1 MKGDFSRIRFTPGQ
15 HFTSVLQQQGRVS
28 LDADANEQC
37 AIDEYLRG
45 VQTIDTLG
53 DVGGPRDDAGFGITV
68 EDASARI
75 HIYGG
80 RYYVHG
86 LLCESSA
93 TDYMDQ
99 RYLVNPSVTDE
110 DLLKELVAGKIDAI
124 CVELQVW
131 QRLVTALDDPC
142 LLEPALN
149 QADTTARL
157 QTVWRVVASPVSTLA
172 ERVSVLRTEK
182 PGKLCAKVS
191 NTSNDCSCQPIP
203 PAGYQGLENQLY
215 RVEIHQAGDETT
227 ATFKWSRENA
237 SIVAA
242 ITGSSTNNGQ
252 TTILVDSLGKDA
264 NLGFAANQWVEIGD
278 DTKEFGDTPNQS
290 GQFWQ
295 IASVSAAGQP
305 PSITFNTII
314 PAVNLGYNPRVR
326 RWDQPGT
333 ATAGDIPLSA
343 NTPID
348 IENGIQVTFTAG
360 KYWSGDYWLIPA
372 RTASGTIDW
381 PPCGSDKNC
390 YQPADYIH
398 LYTAPLAFITAPAR
412 AARDLAKAEI
422 LPLLVEDLRSFFAP
436 LSASAMHIENFSWTN
451 DDLMTL
457 DRLLIDGLRL
467 LLDRVPTSPV
477 DASVFRVSLEIPQWT
492 YRFNDETNELVK
504 VAKLQSRVPSNAV
517 SMGLL
522 RQEFALDG
530 IISLQGR
537 TLTWTIPTDAGQE
550 NDPCNF
556 VVYQLNT
563 LLQEQLDAL
572 WSLFPYQAL
581 PGTVNVSASA
591 IVTGTGTTFT
601 ASVQAGQ
608 QLVFGADTTQTVYAI
623 ASIQSDTQL
632 TLTQAYSG
640 TASAN
645 SSATIF
651 SPPDLTWYARVRVRV
666 LGRMIYLRTAGTS
679 GQCGQT
685 KTLFL
690 DGQCFGEP
698 RQRSDKTPGV
708 NLALPS
714 GNSAMASDFE
724 SWFYL
729 VPMPEVEGV
738 TFNGE
743 NNGASIVL
751 NPNLY
756 GTITGTVTLV
766 GPPVVTPT
774 TISLV
779 ASLASLTGGAVSSA
793 IAVTIPSTITI
804 PIGNTSQTFTVV
816 VQVPAAAASAP
827 FTCTVTATPQTLS
840 VLGEIFSAQ
849 GSFNVYMPLVITTP
863 SPLPSGTYNTAYSTT
878 LSATGGTPPYS
889 WRIPSG
895 KLPDNLILD
904 AATGTISGM
913 AITVGTLTFT
923 VEVTDSEYPAV
934 TATKQFSITVYEPL
948 VITTAELP
956 DATEGVEYHA
966 TVAAT
971 GGKPPYSWRFASSVS
986 GTEFAID
993 GTTGEISA
1001 KLDIT
1006 GKLTF
1011 TVQVRDSDSPQASA
1025 SREFALTVNK

>member
-53 DVGGPRDDAGFGITV
+53 DVGGPRDDAGFRITV
-68 EDASARI
+68 EDSSSRI
-75 HIYGG
+75 HISGG

-99 RYLVNPSVTDE
+99 RYLVNSGVTDE
-110 DLLKELVAGKIDAI
+110 DLLKELSGGKIDAI

-172 ERVSVLRTEK
+172 ERIAVSKVEK

-191 NTSNDCSCQPIP
+191 NTSDDCSCQPIP

-215 RVEIHQAGDETT
+215 RIEIHHAGDETT

-237 SIVAA
+237 SIVTA

-264 NLGFAANQWVEIGD
+264 NLGFAANQWVEISD
-278 DTKEFGDTPNQS
+278 DTNEFGDTPNRS
-290 GQFWQ
+290 GELWQ

-314 PAVNLGYNPRVR
+314 PAVSLGYNPRVR

-333 ATAGDIPLSA
+333 ATAGDIPISV

-457 DRLLIDGLRL
+457 DRLLIDGLQL
-467 LLDRVPTSPV
+467 FFDRAPTSRADAPV
-477 DASVFRVSLEIPQWT
+477 FSVSLEIPQLPPEQFQYEGRAVKGT
-492 YRFNDETNELVK
+492 PPPTPPAPPHPSQPAK
-504 VAKLQSRVPSNAV
+504 VAKLPAQASSVVIKPV
-517 SMGLL
+517 ML
-522 RQEFALDG
+522 RQEYVLDG
-530 IISLQGR
+530 IVTLRGQTLIWGLPTEGGNEDYYASL
-537 TLTWTIPTDAGQE
+537 I
-550 NDPCNF
+550 
-556 VVYQLNT
+556 YQLNN
-563 LLQEQLDAL
+563 LLQ
-572 WSLFPYQAL
+572 
-581 PGTVNVSASA
+581 VS
-591 IVTGTGTTFT
+591 
-601 ASVQAGQ
+601 
-608 QLVFGADTTQTVYAI
+608 YA
-623 ASIQSDTQL
+623 
-632 TLTQAYSG
+632 
-640 TASAN
+640 
-645 SSATIF
+645 
-651 SPPDLTWYARVRVRV
+651 PDLTWYARVRVRL
-666 LGRMIYLRTAGTS
+666 LGHMIYLQTAGTS

-690 DGQCFGEP
+690 DGQCFGELG
-698 RQRSDKTPGV
+698 RRSDNSPRV
-708 NLALPS
+708 ALVRPS

-729 VPMPEVEGV
+729 APMAELTGV
-738 TFNGE
+738 TFDA
-743 NNGASIVL
+743 ASITVDGSGAGQ
-751 NPNLY
+751 N
-756 GTITGTVTLV
+756 TGTVTLA
-766 GPPVVTPT
+766 GPVATAT
-774 TISLV
+774 TINLSVSPLAV
-779 ASLASLTGGAVSSA
+779 ATFTVPA
-793 IAVTIPSTITI
+793 TITI
-804 PIGNTSQTFTVV
+804 DAGSVYQTFTASVQLTAGTPDAVCV
-816 VQVPAAAASAP
+816 VQ
-827 FTCTVTATPQTLS
+827 ATPQWA
-840 VLGEIFSAQ
+840 VDLGYLFQAS
-849 GSFNVYMPLVITTP
+849 GSFLAYGNWLAISTA
-863 SPLPSGTYNTAYSTT
+863 SLPNGTYNTAYSTT

-904 AATGTISGM
+904 ATSGTISGT
-913 AITVGTLTFT
+913 ALTAGTLTFT
-923 VEVTDSEYPAV
+923 VEVSDSETPSA
-934 TATKQFSITVYEPL
+934 TATKQFSITVSEPL
-948 VITTAELP
+948 SISTAPTLP
-956 DATEGVEYHA
+956 NGTEGASYSVTLE
-966 TVAAT
+966 AA
-971 GGKPPYSWRFASSVS
+971 GGTPPYSWSFVS
-986 GTEFAID
+986 GAMPESVLFYSPSGLFS
-993 GTTGEISA
+993 GTPGNSGTFTFKADVKDSA
-1001 KLDIT
+1001 SPPATLQ
-1006 GKLTF
+1006 GTF
-1011 TVQVRDSDSPQASA
+1011 TVTINQ
-1025 SREFALTVNK
+1025 K